1 MSKLSKFRSHI
12 RFDEAAALLSRL
24 IDEPVSIDQLVSLH
38 ELGWLPVF
46 RPGLFELVK
55 LTPAIPED
63 EYLEHARD
71 GRYFVKPSDEG
82 IQLCFG
88 FYYPYT
94 EAYAGPKRLIALH
107 DQGGQIYALREPNT
121 QEYLLATQS
130 KESDP
135 EIEQLLIA
143 TKDIYDIAEIA
154 NSSNIEPPSPC
165 LSRKAECTYSDIDI
179 FNFLPDTSVEKQAN
193 TQQGRHIEDNQ
204 PPAFLLAI
212 SALLELCLN
221 INSRRRTQEL
231 VISEIRDKYPD
242 WKLSQSTL
250 QKIFATANSA
260 ARAQGIPP
268 KRAK

>member
-24 IDEPVSIDQLVSLH
+24 IGEPVSIDQLVSLH
-38 ELGWLPVF
+38 ELGWIPVF
-46 RPGLFELVK
+46 RPGFFEIIK
-55 LTPAIPED
+55 LIPDIPKD
-63 EYLEHARD
+63 EYLAHARD
-71 GRYFVKPSDEG
+71 SRYFVKPSEEE

-94 EAYAGPKRLIALH
+94 EAYAGSKRLIALH
-107 DQGGQIYALREPNT
+107 GQDGQIYALREPNT

-130 KESDP
+130 NESDP
-135 EIEQLLIA
+135 EIEELLIA

-154 NSSNIEPPSPC
+154 NNSSIEPPRPC

-179 FNFLPDTSVEKQAN
+179 FNFLPDTSVEKQSS
-193 TQQGRHIEDNQ
+193 TQHGRHIENNQ
-204 PPAFLLAI
+204 SPTFLLAI
-212 SALLELCLN
+212 SALLELCLD